1 MEIAGLVVI
10 LLLVLTLPFA
20 VRLVEEQLEA
30 FLFVMGIAAA
40 LISGVMNKE
49 LIMNALQHPIPI
61 ATAVFVAGALF
72 YIFKDKFQA
81 FMEKV
86 FAAIPVPVVVFL
98 IVVLLGL
105 FSSIITA
112 IIASIILVELIFI
125 LPLQRKDKI
134 VVVILA
140 CYSIG
145 LGAAL
150 TPIGEPLSTIA
161 IAKLNEEF
169 FYLLKLLGK
178 FIIPG
183 VVGFGVLAALYTSW
197 TIRKQGQLAV
207 TVDDSLDDE
216 PEIQEETWAGIII
229 RALKVFLFVMALT
242 FLGEGF
248 APLIDKYI
256 LTLDYRLLYWVNSI
270 SAVLDNATLA
280 AAEISIKMSVMQIE
294 AILMGLIIAG
304 GMLIPGNIP
313 NIISASKLKITSTEW
328 AKIGVP
334 VGVVTMALFYVI
346 LFVL

>member
-270 SAVLDNATLA
+270 SAVLDNATLV